1 MDSVGSLLFDML
13 VAIGTSC
20 GQDALDTFRARA
32 RALGYNV

>member
-13 VAIGTSC
+13 VAIGKSC